1 MSITTSLG
9 QQFRKARAQ
18 HGCSAGTICNLIN
31 VTQSEWL
38 AFELG
43 MKTRQPLTMIQ
54 LKKAADFIKL
64 QIKPATIANAL
75 RGRYAD

>member
-9 QQFRKARAQ
+9 QQFRKARAE
-18 HGCSAGTICNLIN
+18 HGCSAGTIGNLIN

-54 LKKAADFIKL
+54 LKKVADFIKL
-64 QIKPATIANAL
+64 QIKPATIAKAL
-75 RGRYAD
+75 RGQSCS

>member
-18 HGCSAGTICNLIN
+18 HGCSAGTIGNLIN

>member
-18 HGCSAGTICNLIN
+18 HGCSAGTIGNLIN

-64 QIKPATIANAL
+64 QIKPATIAKAL
-75 RGRYAD
+75 RGQ

>member
-18 HGCSAGTICNLIN
+18 HGCSAGTIGNLIN

-43 MKTRQPLTMIQ
+43 MKTSQPLTMIQ

-64 QIKPATIANAL
+64 QIKPTTIANAL
-75 RGRYAD
+75 RRQ

>member
-18 HGCSAGTICNLIN
+18 HGCSAGTIGNLIN

-64 QIKPATIANAL
+64 QIKPTTIANAL
-75 RGRYAD
+75 RGQSCN